1 MMVAKKTQF
10 FKVDNRPCC
19 GRLQMLD
26 KKFHACPKFLFLLWG
41 KSYIFS
47 CTMDYYYFFAVLY
60 IVIDG
65 VVDRRQSV

>member
-1 MMVAKKTQF
+1 
-10 FKVDNRPCC
+10 
-19 GRLQMLD
+19 MLD